1 MVMKGIPCG
10 RVVRSRDRISINP
23 LFPRFE
29 MAETR
34 LMTINMGPQHPATH
48 GVLRIVLELDGEVI
62 VKATPHI
69 GHLHRGIEK
78 LAESKTYHQS
88 IPFTDRLDYTNAMG
102 NNLAYVLAV
111 EKLLGIEIPKRA
123 QYLRVRMAELQRIAA
138 HLIWLGTHVLD
149 MGATPPIFY
158 TFREREDILRIFEEV
173 AGGRLTPTYLRIG
186 GLSKD
191 LPEGVE
197 EKIKAFVQAFPDHIK
212 EYETLL
218 TKNIIWM
225 KRTKGVGIFSKEDAL
240 SFGVTGPTLR
250 GSGVKYD
257 VRKDFPYSSYEEFD
271 FEIPIGTVG
280 DVYDRYIVRLR
291 EMEWSNAIAEQAL
304 ERLPKGPIITNDP
317 RVTLPPKDDVL
328 SDIAS
333 VIRQFKIVSEGF
345 YPPQGEV
352 FASVEA
358 SKGELGFYIV
368 SDGSNRPYRFR
379 IRTPSFANLSALP
392 TMIKGGL
399 IADVISAIGS
409 IDIVLGEVDR

>member
-1 MVMKGIPCG
+1 
-10 RVVRSRDRISINP
+10 
-23 LFPRFE
+23 
-29 MAETR
+29 
-34 LMTINMGPQHPATH
+34 MTINMGPQHPATH

-78 LAESKTYHQS
+78 LAETKTYHQS

-111 EKLLGIEIPKRA
+111 EKLLDLQVPERA
-123 QYLRVRMAELQRIAA
+123 QYLRVIMAELQRIAA

-149 MGATPPIFY
+149 IGAITPIFY

-186 GLSKD
+186 GVSKD
-191 LPEGVE
+191 LPEGME
-197 EKIKAFVQAFPDHIK
+197 EKIKAFIRAFPDRIK

-218 TKNIIWM
+218 TKNIIWL
-225 KRTKGVGIFSKEDAL
+225 KRTKEVGIISKEDAI
-240 SFGVTGPTLR
+240 SWGVTGPTLR
-250 GSGVKYD
+250 GCGVKYD
-257 VRKDFPYSSYEEFD
+257 VRKAFPYSSYEKFD
-271 FEIPIGTVG
+271 FDIPIGSVG

-291 EMEWSNAIAEQAL
+291 EMEWSNSIVQQAMD
-304 ERLPKGPIITNDP
+304 RLPKGPTIANDP
-317 RVTLPPKDDVL
+317 RITLPPKDDVTR
-328 SDIAS
+328 DMAS
-333 VIRQFKIVSEGF
+333 LIRQFKIVSEGF
-345 YPPQGEV
+345 RPPAGEV

-368 SDGSNRPYRFR
+368 SDGSNRPFRFR

-392 TMIKGGL
+392 RMIEGGL

-409 IDIVLGEVDR
+409 IDIVLGEIDR

>member
-1 MVMKGIPCG
+1 
-10 RVVRSRDRISINP
+10 
-23 LFPRFE
+23 
-29 MAETR
+29 
-34 LMTINMGPQHPATH
+34 MT
-48 GVLRIVLELDGEVI
+48 
-62 VKATPHI
+62 
-69 GHLHRGIEK
+69 
-78 LAESKTYHQS
+78 
-88 IPFTDRLDYTNAMG
+88 
-102 NNLAYVLAV
+102 
-111 EKLLGIEIPKRA
+111 LLL
-123 QYLRVRMAELQRIAA
+123 YN
-138 HLIWLGTHVLD
+138 
-149 MGATPPIFY
+149 
-158 TFREREDILRIFEEV
+158 FREREDILRIFEEV

-257 VRKDFPYSSYEEFD
+257 VRKAFPYSSYEEFD

-304 ERLPKGPIITNDP
+304 ERLPKGPIIANDP

-333 VIRQFKIVSEGF
+333 LIRQFKIVSEGF

-379 IRTPSFANLSALP
+379 IRTPSFANLSALSK
-392 TMIKGGL
+392 MIEGSL
-399 IADVISAIGS
+399 IADVIAVIGS